1 MAKNWPRYDPDDDAV
16 SPTPALTGRSPQLA
30 DGGAP
35 DTLPGLPRGALPEIE
50 ADYEEI
56 ETADGGVIIRLG
68 GVELLEA
75 DEDDEEEDA
84 EDDTFY
90 DNLADTM
97 DESALA
103 ALADEVLEG
112 IEADLSSM
120 RKWMADYTRGQTILG
135 IEVKTPK
142 ADVSGEGVSQ
152 VDHPLLLDAC
162 IAFQSNA
169 RAEMLPAS
177 GPVKI
182 DNSGRATAITD
193 KQAEK
198 LEQSMNEFLT
208 VKSPEYVPDFDRML
222 FQWGF
227 GGNPIRKVF
236 HCPLRRRPV
245 SDSIGPGDFIVSND
259 AKSLT
264 DVGRKTHR
272 SKMRQSVMK
281 RMQYLGA
288 YRDVELHLPSRDTTL
303 VEQKTATLQ
312 GTTTTSSRVED
323 EEYTIYETCL
333 DYDMPG
339 DAHREK
345 GADTGLP
352 RPYLVTI
359 EKDTRTVLEVRRNW
373 RQDDDNFTERRRFVA
388 YPFVPMFGF
397 WATGLLGIL
406 ANTTSALT
414 AAWRIML
421 DSGMFANFP
430 GGMYLKNGS
439 RQQDNN
445 FRAGPGEFCPVDGG
459 GTDDIRKVIAP
470 YPYKEFGPAFPAFT
484 KDISETGSRVG
495 GIASVP
501 VAEANATAPVGTM
514 LAALEQVAK
523 TVSAVHMRGY
533 TSQAEEYQI
542 LIELIREDPE
552 AFVRTMQDSDNI
564 WDAQELRE
572 ALDNYKLVPKANPN
586 TPTHMHRLLKVQALK
601 MMADGAPERYDLN
614 KVDAHCL
621 EVLGFDDPQQFF
633 KPPSAE
639 IVPSDPAL
647 AIADMVKKT
656 EELKTA
662 SKERTEG
669 QKAQLKFVEI
679 KAKKQI
685 EADKTALGLQKIE
698 ADLEVAGLKE
708 EAANAREQFK
718 AGVQMQSQQADQQH
732 EAETA
737 SSDREFQ
744 HAQGEADREHEQG
757 EADRDRKH
765 QSSEGEAGRKSAVQL
780 AKMKPKPSSGGKK

>member
-1 MAKNWPRYDPDDDAV
+1 MAKNWPRYNPDDDAV
-16 SPTPALTGRSPQLA
+16 SPTAALTGRAAPLA
-30 DGGAP
+30 ADPSQETPFA
-35 DTLPGLPRGALPEIE
+35 RQRAAMPEIE

-56 ETADGGVIIRLG
+56 ETPDGGVIIRLG
-68 GVELLEA
+68 GVGLLETEE
-75 DEDDEEEDA
+75 DGEDETEEDDG
-84 EDDTFY
+84 FY
-90 DNLADTM
+90 DNLAETM
-97 DESALA
+97 SESDLA
-103 ALADEVLEG
+103 ALAMEVLEG
-112 IEADLSSM
+112 IDADIASM
-120 RKWMADYTRGQTILG
+120 RKWMGDYTRGQSILG
-135 IEVKTPK
+135 IEIKQPK

-182 DNSGRATAITD
+182 DNSGRETAITD
-193 KQAEK
+193 RQAEK

-227 GGNPIRKVF
+227 GGMAVRKIF

-245 SDSIGPGDFIVSND
+245 SDSIAPGDFIVSND

-288 YRDVELHLPSRDTTL
+288 YRDVELHLPSRDTTQ
-303 VEQKTATLQ
+303 VEQKTATIQ
-312 GTTTTSSRVED
+312 GTTTTTSRVED

-345 GADTGLP
+345 GKDTGLP

-373 RQDDDNFTERRRFVA
+373 RKDDANFTERKRFVS

-439 RQQDNN
+439 RQADNN

-495 GIASVP
+495 GTASIP

-533 TSQAEEYQI
+533 TSQAEEFQI

-552 AFVRTMQDSDNI
+552 SFVRVMEDSDNP
-564 WDAQELRE
+564 WDAQELRD
-572 ALDNYKLVPKANPN
+572 ALNNYKLVPKANPN

-601 MMADGAPERYDLN
+601 MMADGAPDRYDLN
-614 KVDAHCL
+614 KVDEHCL
-621 EVLGFDDPQQFF
+621 QVLGFEDPQQFF

-639 IVPSDPAL
+639 VVPSDPAL
-647 AIADMVKKT
+647 AIAQMVKET
-656 EELKTA
+656 EQLKVA
-662 SKERTEG
+662 SKEKTEG
-669 QKAQLKFVEI
+669 QKAQLKLVELET
-679 KAKKQI
+679 KKQI
-685 EADKTALGLQKIE
+685 EGEKVALGLQKIE
-698 ADLEVAGLKE
+698 ADLEKAGLKE
-708 EAANAREQFK
+708 NATTEREVFK
-718 AGVQMQSQQADQQH
+718 AGVQL
-732 EAETA
+732 
-737 SSDREFQ
+737 
-744 HAQGEADREHEQG
+744 EQG
-757 EADRDRKH
+757 EADRGFQYEQGERDREH
-765 QSSEGEAGRKSAVQL
+765 QSTEGEASRKQAVQL
-780 AKMKPKPSSGGKK
+780 AKMKPKPAPGGGKK